1 MGAFSKLKG
10 YVQVLIIVGV
20 CAALLAGVWYVFL
33 TPIETEITA
42 QKSKIIDL
50 DSRLDKARAQKARF
64 DQFKKEVQAL
74 QVKLDDL
81 KRILPLDRETDQILR
96 QVQSSASGAGLKIQS
111 GVSKPPVDHEV
122 YAEYPLEMEVI
133 GTYHSLGE
141 FLERVRRLDRI
152 VNIDRLRI
160 QSRASEG
167 QAALTASVGANYEAK
182 TYVYRE
188 PADDKA
194 PAATAVKVKK

>member
-10 YVQVLIIVGV
+10 YVQVLIILGI
-20 CAALLAGVWYVFL
+20 CGALLAGVWYVFM
-33 TPIETEITA
+33 TPIELEITA
-42 QKSKIIDL
+42 QEAKITDLNSK
-50 DSRLDKARAQKARF
+50 LDKSRAQKARF

-141 FLERVRRLDRI
+141 FLEKVRRLDRI

-160 QSRASEG
+160 KSRASDG
-167 QAALTASVGANYEAK
+167 PAALTASVGAN
-182 TYVYRE
+182 
-188 PADDKA
+188 
-194 PAATAVKVKK
+194 

>member
-10 YVQVLIIVGV
+10 YVQVLIILVICG
-20 CAALLAGVWYVFL
+20 ALLGGVWYVFMS
-33 TPIETEITA
+33 PIELEITA
-42 QKSKIIDL
+42 QQAKVADL
-50 DSRLDKARAQKARF
+50 DSKLNKSRAQKARF
-64 DQFKKEVQAL
+64 DQFKKEVTAL

-96 QVQSSASGAGLKIQS
+96 QVQSSASGSGLKIQS
-111 GVSKPPVDHEV
+111 GVSRPPIDHEV

-141 FLERVRRLDRI
+141 FLEKVRRLDRI

-160 QSRASEG
+160 QSRASDG
-167 QAALTASVGANYEAK
+167 PAALTASVGANYEAK

-188 PADDKA
+188 PVDNKA